1 MREEI
6 KHAAIAVKHSV
17 AHSPAAGWFAVF
29 ITYMQTVWLEWGSVV
44 AEMVSWTIGTLL
56 SLVLLINHSITLYK
70 SIKQN
75 RRAGDED
82 NIDNQDK
89 QG

>member
-6 KHAAIAVKHSV
+6 KHAALVIKHSV
-17 AHSPAAGWFAVF
+17 AHSPAAGWFVVTA
-29 ITYMQTVWLEWGSVV
+29 TYIQTVWLEWGSVV

-56 SLVLLINHSITLYK
+56 SLVLLANHSIALYK

-75 RRAGDED
+75 RRTSDESEL
-82 NIDNQDK
+82 DK
-89 QG
+89 